1 MIVNKNTYYDA
12 SYDVVVLGFGGAG
25 ATAARFAA
33 DSGAKVLIVDSA
45 PEGHEGGNTRYAAE
59 LVGYSS
65 NEADYR
71 NYYEHLAQ
79 HFEIDP
85 EIENT
90 VVHGITHMKEYF
102 QKYLGVAN
110 PVSYKTILGLPE
122 DAVIADHPNLPG
134 AKSYDMITLKP
145 GIFNA
150 SLWNA
155 LRQNVLDR
163 SDQIDVWY
171 SSPVKHLL
179 QLPNKKVVGAQIERD
194 HVLLNIYAKNGVVLA
209 TGGIENNPQ
218 KIQDYIGS
226 NKLVP
231 LGTLYNKGKGI
242 DLAHEVGA
250 DMWHM
255 SMYAGGGMQ
264 QSFAFYEPGMK
275 RAPFYMGNPIF
286 YTGSIFTVGDD
297 GTRYFKED
305 QAAREGYIENHG
317 SWYKP
322 LNPIHPYFVFDQ
334 KQYDQI
340 SKIDTFPDNK
350 ALNSVVKGDT
360 VSELA
365 DKMGVMPEKLQQT
378 IDEFNLFAEKQYDY
392 AFHRAPET
400 LTAFDKTGPY
410 YAVPL
415 VQTIGW
421 SEAGPRRNARA
432 EILDP
437 EHKPIP
443 HLYGAGELGSN
454 MSNLYQGGSDLGD
467 CLIFGKIAG
476 QNAAHPKDDGNCGGL
491 CVDDKQDTPLPPKTS
506 KSLTSDIKK
515 EDYPTGPNQY
525 IGKSI
530 QGMGDEIVVRVTVDK
545 EKNLKN
551 VEVLKQAESDDYGLK
566 AIKELPQKMV
576 QENSVDVD
584 AVSGASNTSRGLK
597 DAVKD
602 ALNKAK

>member
-1 MIVNKNTYYDA
+1 MIVNKNTHYDA
-12 SYDVVVLGFGGAG
+12 SYDVIVLGFGGAG

-33 DSGAKVLIVDSA
+33 DKGAKVLLVDSA

-71 NYYEHLAQ
+71 AYYEHLAQ
-79 HFEIDP
+79 HFKIDP
-85 EIENT
+85 QIEDT
-90 VVHGITHMKEYF
+90 VVHGITNMKEYF
-102 QKYLGVAN
+102 KKYLDLDA
-110 PVSYKTILGLPE
+110 PVSYKSILGLPE

-134 AKSYDMITLKP
+134 AKSYDMITVEK

-150 SLWNA
+150 ALWNI
-155 LRQNVLDR
+155 LRQKVLDR
-163 SDQIDVWY
+163 NDKIDVWY
-171 SSPVKHLL
+171 SAPVEHLL
-179 QLPNKKVVGAQIERD
+179 QTPNKMVVGAQIERD
-194 HVLLNIYAKNGVVLA
+194 HALLNIYAKNGVVLA

-218 KIQDYIGS
+218 MVQDYIGS

-231 LGTLYNKGKGI
+231 LGSLYNKGKGI
-242 DLAHEVGA
+242 DLAHEIGA

-255 SMYAGGGMQ
+255 SMYAAGGMQ

-297 GTRYFKED
+297 GTRYFRED

-322 LNPIHPYFVFDQ
+322 LNPIQPYFVFDQ
-334 KQYDQI
+334 KQYDKI

-350 ALNSVVKGDT
+350 ALNSVIKADT
-360 VSELA
+360 VTNLA
-365 DKMGVMPEKLQQT
+365 KNMNIIPEKLQST
-378 IDEFNLFAEKQYDY
+378 IDDFNFFAEEKCDY
-392 AFHRAPET
+392 AFHRAPAT
-400 LTAFDKTGPY
+400 LCAFSEEGPF
-410 YAVPL
+410 YAIPL

-454 MSNLYQGGSDLGD
+454 MSNLYQGGSDLAD

-476 QNAAHPKDDGNCGGL
+476 QNAADPKN
-491 CVDDKQDTPLPPKTS
+491 DTEEAYTQHQVKPVNVQSSTFNNKKT
-506 KSLTSDIKK
+506 
-515 EDYPTGPNQY
+515 DYSTGPEQY
-525 IGKSI
+525 IGKSTK
-530 QGMGDEIVVRVTVDK
+530 GMGDEIVVRVTADK
-545 EKNLKN
+545 QKNLKKI
-551 VEVLKQAESDDYGLK
+551 EVLKQAESDDYGQK
-566 AIKELPQKMV
+566 AINELPRKMV
-576 QENSVDVD
+576 AENTVSVD
-584 AVSGASNTSRGLK
+584 AISGASNTTRGLK
-597 DAVKD
+597 DAVND
-602 ALNKAK
+602 ALNKIK

>member
-1 MIVNKNTYYDA
+1 MIVNDHTYYDA

-65 NEADYR
+65 EEDYR
-71 NYYEHLAQ
+71 AYYEHLAQ
-79 HFEIDP
+79 HFNIDP
-85 EIENT
+85 EIEDT

-102 QKYLGVAN
+102 RKYLDVN
-110 PVSYKTILGLPE
+110 EPVSYKTILGLPD
-122 DAVIADHPNLPG
+122 DAVIADHPDLPG
-134 AKSYDMITLKP
+134 AKSYDMITMEK

-150 SLWNA
+150 SLWNI
-155 LRQNVLDR
+155 LRQKVLDR
-163 SDQIDVWY
+163 SDKIDVWY
-171 SSPVKHLL
+171 SAPVKHIL
-179 QLPNKKVVGAQIERD
+179 QTPGKKVVGAQIERD
-194 HVLLNIYAKNGVVLA
+194 HVLLNVYAKNGVVLT

-218 KIQDYIGS
+218 MVQDYIGS
-226 NKLVP
+226 HKLVP
-231 LGTLYNKGKGI
+231 LGSLYNKGKGI
-242 DLAHEVGA
+242 DLAHEAGA

-255 SMYAGGGMQ
+255 SMYAAGGMQ
-264 QSFAFYEPGMK
+264 QAFAFYEPGMK
-275 RAPFYMGNPIF
+275 RAPFYMGNPVF

-305 QAAREGYIENHG
+305 QGAREGYVENHG

-334 KQYDQI
+334 KQYDKI
-340 SKIDTFPDNK
+340 SEIDTFPDNK
-350 ALNSVVKGDT
+350 ALNSVLKADS

-365 DKMGVMPEKLQQT
+365 EKMGVAADKLQST
-378 IDEFNLFAEKQYDY
+378 IDEFNFFAEKKHDY
-392 AFHRAPET
+392 AYHRDPAT
-400 LTAFDKTGPY
+400 LSAFSEEGPY
-410 YAVPL
+410 YAIPL

-454 MSNLYQGGSDLGD
+454 MSNLYQGGSDLAD

-476 QNAAHPKDDGNCGGL
+476 QNAAHPKDDIAEVN
-491 CVDDKQDTPLPPKTS
+491 VPAPKHEKPLKPRP
-506 KSLTSDIKK
+506 LGSDIKK
-515 EDYPTGPNQY
+515 EEYPTGPEQY
-525 IGKSI
+525 IGKSTK
-530 QGMGDEIVVRVTVDK
+530 GMGDEIVVRVTADK
-545 EKNLKN
+545 QKNLKN
-551 VEVLKQAESDDYGLK
+551 IEVLKQAESDDYGQK
-566 AIKELPQKMV
+566 AINELPTKMV
-576 QENSVDVD
+576 SANTVDVD
-584 AVSGASNTSRGLK
+584 AISGASNTTRGLK
-597 DAVKD
+597 DAVRD
-602 ALNKAK
+602 ALSKIK

>member
-12 SYDVVVLGFGGAG
+12 SYDVIVLGFGGAG

-33 DSGAKVLIVDSA
+33 DCGAKVLIVDSA

-65 NEADYR
+65 NESDYR
-71 NYYEHLAQ
+71 DYYEHLAQ
-79 HFEIDP
+79 HFNIDP

-102 QKYLGVAN
+102 KKYLGIDK
-110 PVSYKTILGLPE
+110 PVSYKTILGLTD
-122 DAVIADHPNLPG
+122 DAVIADHPDLPG
-134 AKSYDMITLKP
+134 AKSYDMITIEK

-150 SLWNA
+150 SLWNI

-163 SDQIDVWY
+163 SDMIDVWY
-171 SSPVKHLL
+171 SSPVVHLL
-179 QLPNKKVVGAQIERD
+179 QTPDKKVIGAQIERD
-194 HVLLNIYAKNGVVLA
+194 HVLLNVYAKNGVVLS

-218 KIQDYIGS
+218 MIQDYIGS

-231 LGTLYNKGKGI
+231 LGSLYNKGKGI
-242 DLAHEVGA
+242 DLAHEAGA

-255 SMYAGGGMQ
+255 SMYAAGGMQ
-264 QSFAFYEPGMK
+264 QSFAFYEPKMK

-286 YTGSIFTVGDD
+286 FTGSIFTVGDD

-305 QAAREGYIENHG
+305 QIAREGYIENHG

-334 KQYDQI
+334 KQYD
-340 SKIDTFPDNK
+340 KINAIDSFPDNK
-350 ALNSVVKGDT
+350 ALNSVIKAE
-360 VSELA
+360 SIASLA
-365 DKMGVMPEKLQQT
+365 EKMDVEAGKLQNT
-378 IDEFNLFAEKQYDY
+378 VDEFNFFAEKQHDY

-400 LTAFDKTGPY
+400 MSAFSKSGPY

-437 EHKPIP
+437 DHKPIP

-476 QNAAHPKDDGNCGGL
+476 QNAAHPKDDIEDA
-491 CVDDKQDTPLPPKTS
+491 CVGPVKNEKPK
-506 KSLTSDIKK
+506 KHAMPRQITSDLKK
-515 EDYPTGPNQY
+515 EEFSTGPDQY
-525 IGKSI
+525 IGKSTK
-530 QGMGDEIVVRVTVDK
+530 GMGDEIVVRVTADK
-545 EKNLKN
+545 QKNLKN
-551 VEVLKQAESDDYGLK
+551 IEVLKQAESDDYGQK
-566 AIKELPQKMV
+566 AINELPHRMV
-576 QENSVDVD
+576 KENTVDVD
-584 AVSGASNTSRGLK
+584 AISGASNTTRGLK
-597 DAVKD
+597 EAVRD
-602 ALNKAK
+602 ALNKIK

>member
-1 MIVNKNTYYDA
+1 MIVNEHTYYDA

-33 DSGAKVLIVDSA
+33 DSGAKVLLVDSA

-65 NEADYR
+65 SEEDYR
-71 NYYEHLAQ
+71 SYYEHLAQ
-79 HFEIDP
+79 HFNIDP
-85 EIENT
+85 EIEDT

-102 QKYLGVAN
+102 KKYLDVAN

-134 AKSYDMITLKP
+134 AKSYDMITMEK

-150 SLWNA
+150 SLWNI
-155 LRQNVLDR
+155 LRQKVLDR
-163 SDQIDVWY
+163 SDKIDVWY
-171 SSPVKHLL
+171 SAPVKHIL
-179 QLPNKKVVGAQIERD
+179 QTPGRKVVGAQIERD
-194 HVLLNIYAKNGVVLA
+194 NVLLNIYAKNGVVLA

-218 KIQDYIGS
+218 MIQDYIGS
-226 NKLVP
+226 HKLVP
-231 LGTLYNKGKGI
+231 LGSLYNKGKGI
-242 DLAHEVGA
+242 DLAHEAGA

-255 SMYAGGGMQ
+255 SMYAAGGMEQ
-264 QSFAFYEPGMK
+264 AFAFYEPGMK
-275 RAPFYMGNPIF
+275 RAPFYMGNPVF
-286 YTGSIFTVGDD
+286 FTGSIFTVGDD

-305 QAAREGYIENHG
+305 QAAREGYVENHG

-334 KQYDQI
+334 KQYDKI
-340 SKIDTFPDNK
+340 SEIDTFPDNK
-350 ALNSVVKGDT
+350 ALNSVIKADT

-365 DKMGVMPEKLQQT
+365 EKMGVAVAKLQST
-378 IDEFNLFAEKQYDY
+378 IDEFNFFAEKKHDY
-392 AFHRAPET
+392 AYHRDPAT
-400 LTAFDKTGPY
+400 LSAFSEEGPY
-410 YAVPL
+410 YAILL

-476 QNAAHPKDDGNCGGL
+476 QNAAHPKDDIAEVN
-491 CVDDKQDTPLPPKTS
+491 VPSPKHEKPLKPRP
-506 KSLTSDIKK
+506 LASDIKK
-515 EDYPTGPNQY
+515 EEYPTGPEQY
-525 IGKSI
+525 IGKSTK
-530 QGMGDEIVVRVTVDK
+530 GMGDEIVVRVTADK
-545 EKNLKN
+545 QKNLKN
-551 VEVLKQAESDDYGLK
+551 IEVLKQAESDDYGQK
-566 AIKELPQKMV
+566 AINELPAKMV
-576 QENSVDVD
+576 NANTVDVD
-584 AVSGASNTSRGLK
+584 AISGASNTTRGLK
-597 DAVKD
+597 DAVRD
-602 ALNKAK
+602 ALSKIK

>member
-33 DSGAKVLIVDSA
+33 DDGAKVLLVDSA

-65 NEADYR
+65 SEADYR
-71 NYYEHLAQ
+71 KYYEGLAQ
-79 HFEIDP
+79 HFELDS
-85 EIENT
+85 EVETT

-102 QKYLGVAN
+102 KKYLGVDQ
-110 PVSYKTILGLPE
+110 PVSYKTILGLPD
-122 DAVIADHPNLPG
+122 DAIDADHPDLPG

-150 SLWNA
+150 SLWNV
-155 LRQNVLDR
+155 LRQNVIDR
-163 SDQIDVWY
+163 SDNIDVWY
-171 SSPVKHLL
+171 SSPVEHLL
-179 QLPNKKVVGAQIERD
+179 QTPNGKVVGAQIERD

-209 TGGIENNPQ
+209 TGGIENNPE

-226 NKLVP
+226 YKLIP
-231 LGTLYNKGKGI
+231 LGTLYNQGKGI
-242 DLAHEVGA
+242 DLAHEAGA

-255 SMYAGGGMQ
+255 SMYAAGGMQ

-275 RAPFYMGNPIF
+275 RAPFYMGNPVF

-305 QAAREGYIENHG
+305 QAAREGYVENHG

-322 LNPIHPYFVFDQ
+322 LNPIKPYFVFDQ
-334 KQYDQI
+334 KQYDKI
-340 SKIDTFPDNK
+340 SELKDFPDNK
-350 ALNSVVKGDT
+350 ALNSVIKADT
-360 VSELA
+360 VAELA
-365 DKMGVMPEKLQQT
+365 DKMGVTAEKLQTT
-378 IDEFNLFAEKQYDY
+378 IDEFNFFAQKGTDY

-400 LTAFDKTGPY
+400 LTEFSATGPY
-410 YAVPL
+410 YATPL

-437 EHKPIP
+437 DHQPIP

-454 MSNLYQGGSDLGD
+454 MANLYQGGSDLAD

-476 QNAAHPKDDGNCGGL
+476 QNAAHPKDDVEDISAETADHEQHIGH
-491 CVDDKQDTPLPPKTS
+491 QPLS
-506 KSLTSDIKK
+506 SDLKSEK
-515 EDYPTGPNQY
+515 YAVGPNQY
-525 IGKSI
+525 LGKSD
-530 QGMGDEIVVRVTVDK
+530 QGMGDEIVVRVTVDQQ
-545 EKNLKN
+545 KNIKN

-566 AIKELPQKMV
+566 AIKELPQAMV
-576 QENSVDVD
+576 KANTVDVD
-584 AVSGASNTSRGLK
+584 AVSGASNTTRGLK
-597 DAVKD
+597 AAVKD
-602 ALNKAK
+602 ALSKIK

>member
-12 SYDVVVLGFGGAG
+12 SYDVIVLGFGGAG

-33 DSGAKVLIVDSA
+33 DAGAKVLLVDSA

-71 NYYEHLAQ
+71 AYYESLAQ
-79 HFEIDP
+79 HFTIDSK
-85 EIENT
+85 IENT
-90 VVHGITHMKEYF
+90 VVYGITHMKEYF
-102 QKYLGVAN
+102 KQYLGVDH
-110 PVSYKTILGLPE
+110 PVSYRKILGLPDE
-122 DAVIADHPNLPG
+122 AVIADHSDLPG

-150 SLWNA
+150 SLWNV

-171 SSPVKHLL
+171 SAPVKHLL
-179 QLPNKKVVGAQIERD
+179 QTPNRKVVGAQIERD
-194 HVLLNIYAKNGVVLA
+194 HVLLNIFAKNGVVLT
-209 TGGIENNPQ
+209 TGGLENNPQ

-226 NKLVP
+226 HKLVP
-231 LGTLYNKGKGI
+231 LGSLYNKGKGI

-255 SMYAGGGMQ
+255 SMYAAGGMQ

-275 RAPFYMGNPIF
+275 RAPFYMGNPVF
-286 YTGSIFTVGDD
+286 NSGSIFTVGDD

-305 QAAREGYIENHG
+305 QLAREGYVENHG

-322 LNPIHPYFVFDQ
+322 LNPIHPYMVFDQ
-334 KQYDQI
+334 KQYDKI
-340 SKIDTFPDNK
+340 SAIKTFPDNK
-350 ALNSVVKGDT
+350 ALNSVVKAETIAD
-360 VSELA
+360 LA
-365 DKMGVMPEKLQQT
+365 AKMGVTGEKLQET
-378 IDEFNLFAEKQYDY
+378 VTEFNFFAQKKHDY

-400 LTAFDKTGPY
+400 LEAFSEAGPY

-421 SEAGPRRNARA
+421 SQAGPRRNARA

-437 EHKPIP
+437 DQQPLP

-454 MSNLYQGGSDLGD
+454 MSNLYQGGSDLAD

-476 QNAAHPKDDGNCGGL
+476 QNAAHPKDDFEECVGNCETAKL
-491 CVDDKQDTPLPPKTS
+491 ERAVPIQT
-506 KSLTSDIKK
+506 LTSDIKK
-515 EDYPTGPNQY
+515 EEYPTGPNQY
-525 IGKSI
+525 IGKSAE
-530 QGMGDEIVVRVTVDK
+530 GMGDEIVVRVTADQQ
-545 EKNLKN
+545 KNLKKI
-551 VEVLKQAESDDYGLK
+551 EVLKQAESDDYGQK
-566 AIKELPQKMV
+566 AIKELPSKMV
-576 QENSVDVD
+576 NENTVDVD
-584 AVSGASNTSRGLK
+584 AISGASNTTRGLK
-597 DAVKD
+597 AAVND
-602 ALNKAK
+602 ALAKIN

>member
-1 MIVNKNTYYDA
+1 MIVNEHTYYDA

-33 DSGAKVLIVDSA
+33 DSGAKVLLVDSA

-65 NEADYR
+65 SEEDYR
-71 NYYEHLAQ
+71 SYYEHLAQ
-79 HFEIDP
+79 HFNVDP
-85 EIENT
+85 EIEDT

-102 QKYLGVAN
+102 KKYLDVAN

-134 AKSYDMITLKP
+134 ANSYDMITMEK

-150 SLWNA
+150 SLWNI
-155 LRQNVLDR
+155 LRQKVLDR
-163 SDQIDVWY
+163 SDKIDVWY
-171 SSPVKHLL
+171 SAPVKHIL
-179 QLPNKKVVGAQIERD
+179 QTPGRKVVGAQIERD
-194 HVLLNIYAKNGVVLA
+194 NVLLNIYAKNGVVLA

-218 KIQDYIGS
+218 MVQDYIGS
-226 NKLVP
+226 HKLVP
-231 LGTLYNKGKGI
+231 LGSLYNKGKGI
-242 DLAHEVGA
+242 DLAHEAGA

-255 SMYAGGGMQ
+255 SMYAAGGMQ
-264 QSFAFYEPGMK
+264 QAFAFYEPGMK
-275 RAPFYMGNPIF
+275 RAPFYMGNPVF

-305 QAAREGYIENHG
+305 QGAREGYVENHG

-334 KQYDQI
+334 KQYDKI
-340 SKIDTFPDNK
+340 SEIDTFPDNK
-350 ALNSVVKGDT
+350 ALNSVLKADS

-365 DKMGVMPEKLQQT
+365 EKMGVAADKLQST
-378 IDEFNLFAEKQYDY
+378 IDEFNFFAEKKHDY
-392 AFHRAPET
+392 AYHRDPAT
-400 LTAFDKTGPY
+400 LSAFSEEGPY
-410 YAVPL
+410 YAIPL

-454 MSNLYQGGSDLGD
+454 MANLYQGGSDLGD

-476 QNAAHPKDDGNCGGL
+476 QNAAHPKDDVAEGNISAPKPAKP
-491 CVDDKQDTPLPPKTS
+491 VKPRPLD
-506 KSLTSDIKK
+506 SDIKK
-515 EDYPTGPNQY
+515 EEFPTGPEQY
-525 IGKSI
+525 IGKSTK
-530 QGMGDEIVVRVTVDK
+530 GMGDEIVVRVTADK
-545 EKNLKN
+545 QKNLKK
-551 VEVLKQAESDDYGLK
+551 VEVLKQAESDDYGQK
-566 AIKELPQKMV
+566 AINELPQKMV
-576 QENSVDVD
+576 DENKVDVD
-584 AVSGASNTSRGLK
+584 AVSGASNTTRGLK
-597 DAVKD
+597 DAVRD
-602 ALNKAK
+602 ALSKIK